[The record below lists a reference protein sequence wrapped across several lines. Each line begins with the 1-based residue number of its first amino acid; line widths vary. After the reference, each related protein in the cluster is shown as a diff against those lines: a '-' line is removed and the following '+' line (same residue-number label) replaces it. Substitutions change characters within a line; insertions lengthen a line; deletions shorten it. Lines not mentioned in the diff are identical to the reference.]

1 MGRAIDM
8 ENDIDKLK
16 VKVEKLENQVRGM
29 ISKIDEI
36 SEKSSKTKHIDL
48 VEDVGAE
55 IEDNKKEKDGKKKTD
70 NEGDA
75 KSSKQPDSKSGKSN
89 KRVYNIEFI
98 IDNYHEWKN
107 EKDEFKQYV
116 LDVVEKSAKDGAN
129 SNVSSK

>member
-16 VKVEKLENQVRGM
+16 IKVEKLENQIRGM

-36 SEKSSKTKHIDL
+36 SEKSSKTKHVDL
-48 VEDVGAE
+48 VEDVGTE

-89 KRVYNIEFI
+89 K
-98 IDNYHEWKN
+98 
-107 EKDEFKQYV
+107 
-116 LDVVEKSAKDGAN
+116 KS
-129 SNVSSK
+129 V

>member
-8 ENDIDKLK
+8 ENDIDSLK
-16 VKVEKLENQVRGM
+16 IKVEKLENQIRGM

-55 IEDNKKEKDGKKKTD
+55 IKDNKKEKDGKKKTD

-89 KRVYNIEFI
+89 K
-98 IDNYHEWKN
+98 
-107 EKDEFKQYV
+107 
-116 LDVVEKSAKDGAN
+116 KSI
-129 SNVSSK
+129 

>member
-8 ENDIDKLK
+8 ENDIDSLK
-16 VKVEKLENQVRGM
+16 IKVEKLENQVRGM

-55 IEDNKKEKDGKKKTD
+55 IEDNKKEKDDKKKTD

-75 KSSKQPDSKSGKSN
+75 KSSKQPDNKSGKSN
-89 KRVYNIEFI
+89 K
-98 IDNYHEWKN
+98 
-107 EKDEFKQYV
+107 
-116 LDVVEKSAKDGAN
+116 KS
-129 SNVSSK
+129 V

>member
-75 KSSKQPDSKSGKSN
+75 KSSKQSDSKSGKSN
-89 KRVYNIEFI
+89 K
-98 IDNYHEWKN
+98 
-107 EKDEFKQYV
+107 
-116 LDVVEKSAKDGAN
+116 KSI
-129 SNVSSK
+129 

>member
-70 NEGDA
+70 NEGDT

-89 KRVYNIEFI
+89 K
-98 IDNYHEWKN
+98 
-107 EKDEFKQYV
+107 
-116 LDVVEKSAKDGAN
+116 KSI
-129 SNVSSK
+129 